1 MNLLLTNDDGYDSPG
16 LKALAERLAQDNSV
30 YILAPDSNRSAVSHH
45 FTMFR
50 KNTFTKISENVY
62 ACSGYPADCTF
73 AGAIGNLFDVKID
86 AVIAGINIGANM
98 GTDIIYSGTCA
109 AARQA
114 VLIGLP
120 GIAVS
125 IDPVDWQKAEKEGFK
140 FTAVADFL
148 AKNLEKLIFLCSLEY
163 PRAFVNINASS
174 LDSYK
179 GAKLANE
186 LCVRNYG
193 DSIKFK
199 KDGEKISES
208 EIVMGQ
214 NHTEVLPETDFGIS
228 RSGYIAVSKVYAD
241 PMAERIVDGISFSM

>member
-16 LKALAERLAQDNSV
+16 LEALAEKLTQKHSV
-30 YILAPDSNRSAVSHH
+30 FILAPDSNRSAVSHH
-45 FTMFR
+45 FIMFR
-50 KNTFTKISENVY
+50 KNTFTKISENIY

-73 AGAIGNLFDVKID
+73 AGAVGNLFGVKID

-114 VLIGLP
+114 VLIGIP

-125 IDPVDWQKAEKEGFK
+125 IDPVDWEKVKKEGCK
-140 FTAVADFL
+140 FTAIADFVT
-148 AKNLEKLIFLCSLEY
+148 KNLEKLISLCTLEY
-163 PRAFVNINASS
+163 PRSFVNINASS

-179 GAKLANE
+179 GAKIANE
-186 LCVRNYG
+186 LCFRNYG

-199 KDGEKISES
+199 KDGDNVSES
-208 EIVMGQ
+208 EIVMGE
-214 NHTEVLPETDFGIS
+214 NHTELLPDTDFGIS
-228 RSGYIAVSKVYAD
+228 RNGYIAVSKVYAD
-241 PMAERIVDGISFSM
+241 PLPERIVDGISFSM